1 MVCVLWFHTY
11 CDDALSH
18 WRENLMSTLV
28 IEHVKVSELPES
40 WRARLTAT
48 RYARVTVRIEEE
60 VSATVDVGPLRG
72 RSGRSG
78 ALGCLYGTGAR
89 MPQLARVGT
98 SEEGFEPPLGN
109 GLGWAVGHK
118 AFITL

>member
-40 WRARLTAT
+40 WRARLTAA
-48 RYARVTVRIEEE
+48 RDARVTVRIEEE
-60 VSATVDVGPLRG
+60 VSATADVGPAFGMWCDRADLADVAAYVRRLRAPRFG
-72 RSGRSG
+72 RG
-78 ALGCLYGTGAR
+78 
-89 MPQLARVGT
+89 
-98 SEEGFEPPLGN
+98 
-109 GLGWAVGHK
+109 
-118 AFITL
+118 